1 MPKLNLEIGK
11 IKNPIGTPKDNL
23 DLLILTR
30 TGENTMIKER
40 RDSLIKK
47 GVYYITKLMKVTSN
61 FMNQNLLKL
70 SPVITKVTTKIFTKV
85 RGKTKCI

>member
-11 IKNPIGTPKDNL
+11 IKNLIGTPKDNL

-30 TGENTMIKER
+30 TGEIKER

-47 GVYYITKLMKVTSN
+47 GVYFITKLMKVTSN